1 MGKTY
6 SEIERCEALK
16 LAGGIG
22 TRAASE
28 RLGINI
34 DTLYTW
40 ISKSKAKKAAA
51 AASVPPGES
60 VEEHLSSENARL
72 RRENQRMKEE
82 LEILQDAIGF
92 FAERRKK

>member
-6 SEIERCEALK
+6 SETERREALK
-16 LAGGIG
+16 LAGEIG

-40 ISKSKAKKAAA
+40 ISKRKAKLAAA
-51 AASVPPGES
+51 AASAPAGVS
-60 VEEHLSSENARL
+60 VDEHLSSENERL

-92 FAERRKK
+92 FVDRRKK